1 MMEGA
6 SYSEIGKKTGLGESA
21 AKAAVFR
28 LRQQL
33 RDGVLRRVSRAGH
46 ETEDPDRA
54 MADFA
59 ALLR

>member
-6 SYSEIGKKTGLGESA
+6 SYSEIGKRTGLGESA

-33 RDGVLRRVSRAGH
+33 KDGVLRRVSSTGQ
-46 ETEDPDRA
+46 ETDDPDRV